1 MEKPCRFGTKG
12 GLNEHQGRHKSATG
26 PQVIVRDK
34 DTDGEIEKD
43 IGFEASASDGIRLKW
58 AYYLTLLELN
68 VQHMTNHAGLVI
80 FDEPGQQ
87 AADPVNLT
95 SLFQESANPR
105 FSRHQILI
113 ATSEKELAI
122 RQGLGERPYN
132 LITFDGYILKP
143 MGRA

>member
-1 MEKPCRFGTKG
+1 MLLLRFLLQISAIVSTARCAKPDHSY
-12 GLNEHQGRHKSATG
+12 LSSAQ
-26 PQVIVRDK
+26 QVHL
-34 DTDGEIEKD
+34 THL

-58 AYYLTLLELN
+58 AYYLSLLELN